1 MYAAVPGATAIACGA
16 APARLVPHTSKVPSP
31 SAATTAN
38 PSMIEACARG
48 RGAGGPAGAQLAV
61 LVVGDALLEPFW
73 PEGLGVNRGFLSA
86 LDASWMLVHFHRTG
100 RTRDT
105 RAALAKRAELLE
117 KLKSLSAFTKDQ
129 ILRPEYQA
137 FGILPSTRYKLVSD

>member
-1 MYAAVPGATAIACGA
+1 MEP
-16 APARLVPHTSKVPSP
+16 
-31 SAATTAN
+31 
-38 PSMIEACARG
+38 
-48 RGAGGPAGAQLAV
+48 GGPAGAQLAV

-86 LDASWMLVHFHRTG
+86 LDAAWMLVHFHRTG

-137 FGILPSTRYKLVSD
+137 FGILPSTRYKLVSE